1 MRKIFV
7 LVLGLLLS
15 VNFVFADVVE
25 IEYNNSPRNYS
36 SAGDKTYKVKV
47 TKEQLEA
54 RESAK
59 QAYSA
64 SEASM
69 SINIVPLYDSW
80 TTKQAQAKINN
91 IGTKLLLANNLDD
104 FVRFSVSRK
113 EVVNANAGYNGVIQV
128 YRGLLDYVETED
140 ELAYVLGHELGHIY
154 KKDSRTKLIRRGVEI
169 GALATGIVLASAG
182 SGGARKTG
190 TGLIVAGSGGAL
202 AEAKLTK
209 FQEARADINGIDFM
223 VKAGYNPLAAI
234 SMMNKILN
242 RNWDI
247 ISDHPS
253 GDKRMIAAY
262 NYIEVKYPKYV
273 EGGYD
278 TISYQRALQYIMK
291 RKSQH
296 GIKQT
301 NIKNG
306 KKNKKDDVKV
316 DKI

>member
-1 MRKIFV
+1 MKKIFV
-7 LVLGLLLS
+7 FALGLLLS
-15 VNFVFADVVE
+15 VNFAFAEVVE
-25 IEYNNSPRNYS
+25 VEYNKSPRDYS
-36 SAGDKTYKVKV
+36 SAGNKTYKVKV

-59 QAYSA
+59 QAYS
-64 SEASM
+64 SSASM
-69 SINIVPLYDSW
+69 SVNIVPLFDSW

-113 EVVNANAGYNGVIQV
+113 EVVNATAGYNGVIQV

-190 TGLIVAGSGGAL
+190 TGLIIAGGGGAL
-202 AEAKLTK
+202 AEGKLTK
-209 FQEARADINGIDFM
+209 IQEARADINGIDFM
-223 VKAGYNPLAAI
+223 VQAGYNPLAAI

-253 GDKRMIAAY
+253 GDKRMIVAY
-262 NYIEVKYPKYV
+262 NYIETKYPKYI

-291 RKSQH
+291 RKSQY

-301 NIKNG
+301 NIKNS
-306 KKNKKDDVKV
+306 KNNKNGVGV

>member
-1 MRKIFV
+1 MKKIFV
-7 LVLGLLLS
+7 FALGLLLS
-15 VNFVFADVVE
+15 VNFAFAEVVE
-25 IEYNNSPRNYS
+25 VEYNKSPRDYS
-36 SAGDKTYKVKV
+36 SAGNKTYKVKV

-59 QAYSA
+59 QAYS
-64 SEASM
+64 SSASM
-69 SINIVPLYDSW
+69 SVNIVPLFDSW

-113 EVVNANAGYNGVIQV
+113 EVVNATAGYNGVIQV

-190 TGLIVAGSGGAL
+190 TGLIIAGGGGAL
-202 AEAKLTK
+202 AEGKLTK
-209 FQEARADINGIDFM
+209 IQEARADISGIDFM

-262 NYIEVKYPKYV
+262 NYIQMKYPKYI

-291 RKSQH
+291 RKSQYS
-296 GIKQT
+296 IKQT
-301 NIKNG
+301 NIKNS
-306 KKNKKDDVKV
+306 KKNKNDVEA

>member
-1 MRKIFV
+1 MKKIFV
-7 LVLGLLLS
+7 FALGLLLS
-15 VNFVFADVVE
+15 VNFAFAEVVE
-25 IEYNNSPRNYS
+25 VEYNKSPRDYS
-36 SAGDKTYKVKV
+36 SAGNKTYKVKV

-59 QAYSA
+59 QAYS
-64 SEASM
+64 SSASM
-69 SINIVPLYDSW
+69 SVNIVPLFDSW

-91 IGTKLLLANNLDD
+91 IGTKLLLANNIDD

-113 EVVNANAGYNGVIQV
+113 EVVNATAGYNGVIQV

-190 TGLIVAGSGGAL
+190 TGLIIAGGGGAL
-202 AEAKLTK
+202 AEGKLTK
-209 FQEARADINGIDFM
+209 IQEARADISGIDFM

-242 RNWDI
+242 RN
-247 ISDHPS
+247 
-253 GDKRMIAAY
+253 
-262 NYIEVKYPKYV
+262 
-273 EGGYD
+273 
-278 TISYQRALQYIMK
+278 
-291 RKSQH
+291 
-296 GIKQT
+296 
-301 NIKNG
+301 
-306 KKNKKDDVKV
+306 
-316 DKI
+316 

>member
-1 MRKIFV
+1 MKKIFV
-7 LVLGLLLS
+7 FALGLLLS
-15 VNFVFADVVE
+15 VNFAFAEVVE
-25 IEYNNSPRNYS
+25 VEYNKSPRDYS
-36 SAGDKTYKVKV
+36 SAGNKTYKVKV

-59 QAYSA
+59 QAYS
-64 SEASM
+64 SSASM
-69 SINIVPLYDSW
+69 SVNIVPLFDSW

-113 EVVNANAGYNGVIQV
+113 EVVNATAGYNGVIQV

-190 TGLIVAGSGGAL
+190 TGLIIAGGGGAL
-202 AEAKLTK
+202 AEGKLTK
-209 FQEARADINGIDFM
+209 IQEARADINGIDFM
-223 VKAGYNPLAAI
+223 VQAGYNPLAAI

-262 NYIEVKYPKYV
+262 NYIETKYPKYI

-291 RKSQH
+291 RKSQY

-301 NIKNG
+301 NIKNS
-306 KKNKKDDVKV
+306 KNNKNGVGV